1 MTTTSPTPQQDEVAH
16 QIFQLQMQINFLAE
30 QNGKLEEQIN
40 LLERAADDQ
49 AWREMGR
56 RTA

>member
-1 MTTTSPTPQQDEVAH
+1 MIAASPPPQQDDVSH

-30 QNGKLEEQIN
+30 QNGKLEERLN
-40 LLERAADDQ
+40 LVERAA
-49 AWREMGR
+49 AERTRREIGR